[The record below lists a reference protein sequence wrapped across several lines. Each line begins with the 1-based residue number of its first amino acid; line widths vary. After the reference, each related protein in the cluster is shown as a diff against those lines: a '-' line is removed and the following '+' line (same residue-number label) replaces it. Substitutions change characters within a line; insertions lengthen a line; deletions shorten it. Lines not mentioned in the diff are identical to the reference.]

1 MRQIEKRIYAGI
13 RLALKVAANGNANAP
28 MAFTISNT
36 RVSVLGNVLS
46 VKLHGNEI
54 CNVTVGEDSAMSDA
68 GKESTRIEFSTCG
81 FTTRITKSRINLIA
95 DALGVDGI
103 YQKKS
108 KWFKDCGTYICDFS
122 AGRSVPKSWLAYKF
136 DLKLAA

>member
-1 MRQIEKRIYAGI
+1 MRKIEKRISKGI
-13 RLALKVAANGNANAP
+13 ELALKVAENGHARTPQAV
-28 MAFTISNT
+28 TIGNT
-36 RVSVLGNVLS
+36 SISILRDVINI
-46 VKLHGNEI
+46 KLHGHTI
-54 CNVTVGEDSAMSDA
+54 CTVAVGLAGVSA
-68 GKESTRIEFSTCG
+68 KIQFNTCG